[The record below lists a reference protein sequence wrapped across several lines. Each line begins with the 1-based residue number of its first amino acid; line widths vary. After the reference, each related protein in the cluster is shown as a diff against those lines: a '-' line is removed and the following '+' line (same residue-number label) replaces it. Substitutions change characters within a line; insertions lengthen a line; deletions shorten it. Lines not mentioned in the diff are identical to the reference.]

1 MFLLLGVELLVL
13 GVEPRALCMLDKFG
27 TSDLNPQF
35 PNTLKPLYPVT
46 LVLWA
51 RLGTRVKIIAQQN
64 PGGGGEPSVIK
75 VANLRTSVFLRP
87 VFCPRMLTKP
97 QMPEKLTAFELFAVK
112 VCGCP

>member
-46 LVLWA
+46 LILWA

-64 PGGGGEPSVIK
+64 PGGVGGVSLQSLKLPTSGPRFFLGQFSV
-75 VANLRTSVFLRP
+75 
-87 VFCPRMLTKP
+87 
-97 QMPEKLTAFELFAVK
+97 PE
-112 VCGCP
+112 C